1 VHPNGARGVASLALA
16 VKDLDASLAHYRA
29 LLGEAQA
36 ANVSAPFVQ
45 PGTGAR
51 VGTVT
56 LGRSTLVLTQ
66 AGPLPGTAGHAAS
79 TQLGTRGEGPY
90 ALVLATDGATPAPP
104 TADRTHGAV
113 IEFAAA

>member
-1 VHPNGARGVASLALA
+1 M
-16 VKDLDASLAHYRA
+16 KDLDASLAHYRA

-36 ANVSAPFVQ
+36 ANVSAPFLQ

-66 AGPLPGTAGHAAS
+66 EGPLRGAAGQSAGV
-79 TQLGTRGEGPY
+79 QLGTRGEGPY
-90 ALVLATDGATPAPP
+90 ALVLATEGAAPATPH
-104 TADRTHGAV
+104 TARTHGAA
-113 IEFAAA
+113 IEFAVA